1 MAPKRSGNETGSSF
15 GGPSSK
21 RQAPAKNHGIH
32 FKDNKQRDRYKT
44 LISKPLHPCRYPDS
58 YSLNVLG
65 IRDNVFKL
73 LGNLG
78 WIAMLRPM
86 RGFENFTYEFLSS
99 IAFTKDRM
107 NFDNPNHRVSF
118 RLMNVDYEMS
128 LEHFCLEMDFANAGF
143 IHDSW
148 NHDLKPDDYNPASF
162 WERITGLTHYNTRS
176 NKASN
181 IHNPVLRYLQRVMA
195 CTIWGRKELGTTRTD
210 ELFMLWAMLNNR
222 PVNTCYYLLDYLAS
236 LGSKPDG
243 KGEIVVGGIIT
254 YIARKFGVGEDQGL
268 NRIEGNNIETLV
280 AMNFIKPHPPD
291 NMTYELQLNVPLCLI
306 ILPNPSRTNT
316 EVEDNLLYVGD
327 DPQVHEEHT
336 LRQAEGANLHQ
347 EEERHD
353 HDTGSYYNDERWAWM
368 QTEVQRISTE
378 QQRQGVEITGLRND
392 VLRGNRINEENNQM
406 LRNMMQHLHLQ
417 GPPYGPS

>member
-1 MAPKRSGNETGSSF
+1 MGKEPASSS
-15 GGPSSK
+15 GGPPSK
-21 RQAPAKNHGIH
+21 RQAPAKNHGIQ
-32 FKDNKQRDRYKT
+32 FRDNKQQDRYKT

-78 WIAMLRPM
+78 WIEMLRPM

-99 IAFTKDRM
+99 IVFTKDRL

-118 RLMNVDYEMS
+118 RLMNIDYEMS
-128 LEHFCLEMDFANAGF
+128 LEHFFLEMDFTNAGF

-148 NHDLKPDDYNPASF
+148 NHDLKPDDYNPTTF
-162 WERITGLTHYNTRS
+162 WEHITGLTQYNTRS

-181 IHNPVLRYLQRVMA
+181 IHNTRSNMA

-210 ELFMLWAMLNNR
+210 ELFMLWAMLHDR

-236 LGSKPDG
+236 LSSKPEG

-254 YIARKFGVGEDQGL
+254 FIARKFVVGEDQGL
-268 NRIEGNNIETLV
+268 NRIEGNNRLNIETLV

-291 NMTYELQLNVPLCLI
+291 NTTYELQLNVPLCLI

-316 EVEDNLLYVGD
+316 KVEENLLYVGD
-327 DPQVHEEHT
+327 DPQVHALGEE
-336 LRQAEGANLHQ
+336 EGANLHQ
-347 EEERHD
+347 DEEHHD
-353 HDTGSYYNDERWAWM
+353 YEVEGHYNEERWAWM
-368 QTEVQRISTE
+368 QTKVQRINTE
-378 QQRQGVEITGLRND
+378 QQRPGVEIIGL
-392 VLRGNRINEENNQM
+392 
-406 LRNMMQHLHLQ
+406 
-417 GPPYGPS
+417 